1 MNQWTCPTAL
11 QVIRSLCSSYM
22 SVLVYL
28 LIRICICLY
37 IIHICVLRFEIKSIL
52 EKNYKSQILKFQ
64 MQGAILLLFEGS
76 FSPFYSGFIFSPIVS
91 QRTIKIKLESACAAM
106 PQLPSEA
113 HLWSCQTSKMGLFAK
128 NKYQLLALKR
138 LITRCKTRS
147 YIHSLPIAYFE
158 ITYRFFLCILCLFLR
173 RN

>member
-1 MNQWTCPTAL
+1 MLLAMNQWTCPTAL
-11 QVIRSLCSSYM
+11 QVIRSLCSLYM
-22 SVLVYL
+22 PVLVYL

-52 EKNYKSQILKFQ
+52 EKNQKSQILKFQ

-113 HLWSCQTSKMGLFAK
+113 HLWSCQTFKMGLFAK

-147 YIHSLPIAYFE
+147 YIHLCPLLILKLRIGFFFAYYVSF
-158 ITYRFFLCILCLFLR
+158 
-173 RN
+173 